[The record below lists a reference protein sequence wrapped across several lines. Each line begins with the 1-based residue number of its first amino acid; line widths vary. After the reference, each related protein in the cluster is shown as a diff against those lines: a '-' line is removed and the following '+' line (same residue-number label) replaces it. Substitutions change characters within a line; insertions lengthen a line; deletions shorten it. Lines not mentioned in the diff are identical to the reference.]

1 LTEQELIKDCIKKN
15 AIGERML
22 FEKYAGI
29 MLTVCRRYARDQ
41 HEAEDMLQ
49 EAFIRVFTYIHKY
62 RFEGSLEGWI
72 KRIVVN
78 VALKIIQTKKLF
90 FSEVSE
96 DHQAL
101 PSIDSSA
108 LSNLSANEMLQLIGH
123 LPEGY
128 RIVFNL
134 YVMEGYSHD
143 EIGEM
148 LHIKPATSR
157 SQLSKARALL
167 KEQIM
172 STQKLPSKYD

>member
-1 LTEQELIKDCIKKN
+1 
-15 AIGERML
+15 ML
-22 FEKYAGI
+22 FEKYAGTMMTI
-29 MLTVCRRYARDQ
+29 CRRYARDQ
-41 HEAEDMLQ
+41 DEAEDMLQ
-49 EAFIRVFTYIHKY
+49 EAFIRVFKYIHKY

-78 VALKIIQTKKLF
+78 VALKIIQTKKVF
-90 FSEVSE
+90 FSEVTE

-108 LSNLSANEMLQLIGH
+108 LSSLNANELLKLICR

-143 EIGEM
+143 EIG
-148 LHIKPATSR
+148 
-157 SQLSKARALL
+157 
-167 KEQIM
+167 
-172 STQKLPSKYD
+172 